1 MGAQNEQE
9 ITAFDEA
16 EADSRSLNSSGPLPL
31 AVKNLFEQKMSK
43 HFKAPM
49 CHFPLA
55 TMELLSPYTGA
66 KQTLAK
72 VCALFFLHHSC
83 LLPPPQPF
91 LSLPLPPYRRQPL
104 TMSWES
110 Y

>member
-1 MGAQNEQE
+1 MGAWNEQE

-16 EADSRSLNSSGPLPL
+16 EADSRRLNSSGPLPP

-55 TMELLSPYTGA
+55 TMELLSPYAGA

-72 VCALFFLHHSC
+72 VCALFFSTITAWCPLPSLSLLFL
-83 LLPPPQPF
+83 LLPSEASP
-91 LSLPLPPYRRQPL
+91 
-104 TMSWES
+104 
-110 Y
+110 

>member
-1 MGAQNEQE
+1 MGAWNEQE

-16 EADSRSLNSSGPLPL
+16 EADSRRLNSSGPLPP

-55 TMELLSPYTGA
+55 TMELLSPYAGA

-72 VCALFFLHHSC
+72 VCALFFPPPPSLLGAPSPAFP
-83 LLPPPQPF
+83 LLPSGASP
-91 LSLPLPPYRRQPL
+91 
-104 TMSWES
+104 
-110 Y
+110 